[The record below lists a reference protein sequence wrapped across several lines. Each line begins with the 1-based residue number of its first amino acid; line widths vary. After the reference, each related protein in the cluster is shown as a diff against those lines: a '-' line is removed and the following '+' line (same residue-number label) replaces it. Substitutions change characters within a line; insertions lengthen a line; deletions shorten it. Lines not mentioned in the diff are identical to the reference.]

1 MTEPSAATQ
10 TLLCCR
16 WAGEMA
22 LCWTRIGNKCMNVI
36 WTCHQSHRRDLTQW
50 RQHSSRT
57 AARRGTRRGA
67 RPRQLL
73 PSLQGAHCWKFP
85 ARQPQQPTQHYLIA
99 LSNLNILIKYFVPYL
114 VALISKLVTK
124 LNSARNAKYAP
135 RATLR
140 ARSHNYNCVPL
151 MLMSETTSC
160 ECL

>member
-36 WTCHQSHRRDLTQW
+36 WTCHQSHRRDSTQW

-73 PSLQGAHCWKFP
+73 PSLQGAHCWKCP

-99 LSNLNILIKYFVPYL
+99 LSNLNILIKYSCFFLSCRSDIERVQGTLNTHHERLLTLVP
-114 VALISKLVTK
+114 
-124 LNSARNAKYAP
+124 
-135 RATLR
+135 
-140 ARSHNYNCVPL
+140 HNYNCVP
-151 MLMSETTSC
+151 
-160 ECL
+160 